1 MQKAPIRSAMA
12 RAAHWAMTQMQ
23 GEGAW
28 VKSANGARIPSSYP
42 QTWWQQDMGLPS
54 MTADYEK
61 FGPIYA
67 CVAIISQDLSRI
79 PLLHVRVAD
88 DQKRIVVDNT
98 APPRLFRKP
107 NRYQTRSDF
116 ILYLIRSLLMD
127 GNAYAIVGSRNK
139 RGEIESLYPITPTSI
154 WPHVE
159 PNSGEYFY
167 RMGADATTE
176 LAEWDPAQAWIGP
189 EDVLHIRL
197 QTPRHPLIGESP
209 LVAAMYPTIAGQQ
222 INAHNA
228 AFFSNMSRPSGV
240 LRHPGRLKPEA
251 MSRIKERWMQL
262 TQGPSTGE
270 PAVLAEGMEWQQ
282 LQMTAVDAELAESY
296 KLTERQIFQIYR
308 IPTFLGGDLAEA
320 TFANVESLTRFY
332 LQSCLGFYVDH
343 VEEAFTNFF
352 RLPMNESI
360 LFDLE
365 PALLRGDMKE
375 RMEAYGKAIQNGVFA
390 PNEARARENLPP
402 VEDGDAPR
410 VQQQLVP
417 LSYGMNL
424 QPPTPGGQAAPGTA
438 PAESEPEG
446 EEDDEEPTDDEK
458 ALHFAAARNS
468 VITELRKAV

>member
-1 MQKAPIRSAMA
+1 MQKSPVRSAVS
-12 RAAHWAMTQMQ
+12 RAVHWLMTRTQ
-23 GEGAW
+23 GDGAW
-28 VKSANGARIPSSYP
+28 VKSANGARIPSHYP
-42 QTWWQQDMGLPS
+42 QTWWQADMPLGNAV
-54 MTADYEK
+54 ADYEK
-61 FGPIYA
+61 FGPVYT
-67 CVAIISQDLSRI
+67 CVAIIAQDLSRI
-79 PLLHVRVAD
+79 PLMHVRVGENKK
-88 DQKRIVVDNT
+88 QEVVTNT
-98 APPRLFRKP
+98 APPRLFRRP

-116 ILYLIRSLLMD
+116 ILYLMRSLLMD
-127 GNAYAIVGSRNK
+127 GNAYAIVGSRNM

-167 RMGADATTE
+167 RMGSDASTE

-189 EDVLHIRL
+189 EDVLHVRL

-209 LVAAMYPTIAGQQ
+209 LVAAMYPTLAGQQ

-262 TQGPSTGE
+262 TQGPATGE

-282 LQMTAVDAELAESY
+282 LQMSAVDAELAESF
-296 KLTERQIFQIYR
+296 KLSERQIFQIYR
-308 IPTFLGGDLAEA
+308 IPGFLGGDLSEGA
-320 TFANVESLTRFY
+320 TFSNVESLTRFY

-343 VEEAFTNFF
+343 LEEALTTFF
-352 RLPMNESI
+352 RLPPNENI

-402 VEDGDAPR
+402 VKDGDDPR

-417 LSYGMNL
+417 LSYGVNL
-424 QPPTPGGQAAPGTA
+424 QPPTPGNPSGAPK
-438 PAESEPEG
+438 PEPEP
-446 EEDDEEPTDDEK
+446 EDEEEPTDDEK
-458 ALHFAAARNS
+458 SLHFAAARNDF
-468 VITELRKAV
+468 ITELRKAF